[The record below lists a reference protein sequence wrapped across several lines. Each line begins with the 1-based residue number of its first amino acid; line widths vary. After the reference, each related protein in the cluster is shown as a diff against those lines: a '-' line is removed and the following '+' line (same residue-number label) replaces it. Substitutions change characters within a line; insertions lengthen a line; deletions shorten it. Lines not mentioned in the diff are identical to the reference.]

1 MNWEQVYWYARG
13 YHDGRVV
20 GAGVEEGLDAIGD
33 DADRDANRVAYKQG
47 YDLGVA
53 DYCDL
58 DKRNEGE
65 AA

>member
-1 MNWEQVYWYARG
+1 MNDEQIYWFARG

-20 GAGVEEGLDAIGD
+20 GAGVEEGLDAID
-33 DADRDANRVAYKQG
+33 DAPNRVAYRQG
-47 YDLGVA
+47 YDVGVS

-58 DKRNEGE
+58 DARTGE

>member
-1 MNWEQVYWYARG
+1 MNDEQLYWFARG

-20 GAGVEEGLDAIGD
+20 GAGVEEGLEAAYD
-33 DADRDANRVAYKQG
+33 DLSRRAYRQG
-47 YDLGVA
+47 YDVGVS

-58 DKRNEGE
+58 DERSGK

>member
-1 MNWEQVYWYARG
+1 MNDEQIYWYARG

-33 DADRDANRVAYKQG
+33 DADRGANRVAYKQG
-47 YDLGVA
+47 YDVGVS

-58 DKRNEGE
+58 DMRSEVR
-65 AA
+65 A